1 MALNN
6 LTVAE
11 EVLGLS
17 QEERAELAKLL
28 IASLADDP
36 RSDEEIK
43 ADLTR
48 RLNDL
53 ITGNDPGLTFKNVF
67 DAPL

>member
-17 QEERAELAKLL
+17 QVERAELAKLL

-43 ADLTR
+43 ADLNR

-53 ITGNDPGLTFKNVF
+53 IAGNDPGLTFKDVF
-67 DAPL
+67 DAAL

>member
-6 LTVAE
+6 LAVAE
-11 EVLGLS
+11 EALSLS
-17 QEERAELAKLL
+17 QVERAELAKLL
-28 IASLADDP
+28 IESLADDP
-36 RSDEEIK
+36 RSDAEIK

-53 ITGNDPGLTFKNVF
+53 VSVADPGLSFKEVF
-67 DAPL
+67 NAPL